1 MYETLLSILL
11 NKPKP
16 IVIGSISFFLLT
28 LFIYFRMGTVFLPKL
43 MEGDLMLVIVR
54 EGNISIEESLKEQKE
69 VEKILMQMPEIQSVF
84 SRIGTSSVAND
95 PMGTFNADTFIILK
109 KESLEDLLKEKN
121 WENFLN
127 RIHKKV
133 QENYPKSELTLSQP
147 LEARFNELL
156 EGSRADISV
165 RILGKDLNTLLDL
178 QNSLKENLHKI
189 PGAMEVELDPIMALR
204 KSTVI
209 DIVPD
214 PSKLK
219 YYNVSLPLF
228 NNVVE
233 ASMSGFELG
242 GYYEEEVRFPIKIRL
257 SEEFRNRESEI
268 SNIGVG
274 TQDGGMIPIKLL
286 ASIEKKKNHDHF
298 QK

>member
-1 MYETLLSILL
+1 
-11 NKPKP
+11 
-16 IVIGSISFFLLT
+16 
-28 LFIYFRMGTVFLPKL
+28 

-165 RILGKDLNTLLDL
+165 RILGKDLNTLLEL

-189 PGAMEVELDPIMALR
+189 PGAAEVELDPIMALR
-204 KSTVI
+204 KSTAI

-214 PSKLK
+214 PSRLK
-219 YYNVSLPLF
+219 YYNISLPLF

-286 ASIEKKKNHDHF
+286 ASIEKKKNHDHL